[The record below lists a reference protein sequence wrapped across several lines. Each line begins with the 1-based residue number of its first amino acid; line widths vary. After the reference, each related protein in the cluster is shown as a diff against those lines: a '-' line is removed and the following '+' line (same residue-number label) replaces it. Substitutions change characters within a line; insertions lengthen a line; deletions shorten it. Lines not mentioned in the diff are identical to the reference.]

1 MRVQLLLAA
10 RGGCT
15 DALFA
20 RLDEEGRRAK
30 QAVPGARVIGLA
42 QLADDQFPLAN
53 PLCRP
58 YEAVLELQT
67 PAADDGDALV
77 AALDGAP
84 ERLADMIH
92 RDLSGVLVGVPHEII
107 PTAPTAVRY
116 LYLMRRKA
124 THSRAQY
131 FDYYFNNH
139 SRFGHRTPGIAG
151 YTQFHVDDERSRR
164 AAARLGVGMWGAD
177 SVSEL
182 HLRSVAE
189 FFAGLATAPTL
200 GDEAGED
207 EERFVDRTN
216 SKSFTTETRFV
227 L

>member
-1 MRVQLLLAA
+1 MRVQLLFAA

-20 RLDEEGRRAK
+20 RLDDEGRRAK
-30 QAVPGARVIGLA
+30 TAAGSARVIGLT
-42 QLADDQFPLAN
+42 QQADDQFPMAN
-53 PLCRP
+53 PLGRP
-58 YEAVLELQT
+58 FEAVLELQT

-77 AALDGAP
+77 AALAGTVD
-84 ERLADMIH
+84 RLDDVIH

-107 PTAPTAVRY
+107 PTEPTPVRY
-116 LYLMRRKA
+116 LYLMRRKS

-131 FDYYFNNH
+131 YDYYFKNH

-151 YTQFHVDDERSRR
+151 YTQFHVDDARSR
-164 AAARLGVGMWGAD
+164 AAAATLGVGTWGAD

-182 HLRSVAE
+182 HLNSTAE

-200 GDEAGED
+200 GDEAGAD
-207 EERFVDRTN
+207 EELFVDRTN
-216 SKSFTTETRFV
+216 SKSFTTDTRFI

>member
-1 MRVQLLLAA
+1 MRVQLLFAA

-20 RLDEEGRRAK
+20 RLDDEGQRAK
-30 QAVPGARVIGLA
+30 AAAGAARVIGLT
-42 QLADDQFPLAN
+42 QQADDMFPLAN
-53 PLCRP
+53 PLGRP
-58 YEAVLELQT
+58 FEAVLELQT
-67 PAADDGDALV
+67 PSTDDGDALV
-77 AALDGAP
+77 GALSGTVD
-84 ERLADMIH
+84 RLDVVIH
-92 RDLSGVLVGVPHEII
+92 RDLSGVLVGIPHEII

-116 LYLMRRKA
+116 LYLMRRKS

-131 FDYYFNNH
+131 YEYYFNNH

-151 YTQFHVDDERSRR
+151 YTQFHVDDVRSR
-164 AAARLGVGMWGAD
+164 AAAATLGVGTWGAD

-182 HLRSVAE
+182 HLNSTAE

-200 GDEAGED
+200 GDEAGAD
-207 EERFVDRTN
+207 EETFVDRIN
-216 SKSFTTETRFV
+216 SKSFTTDTRFI

>member
-1 MRVQLLLAA
+1 MRVQLLFAA

-20 RLDEEGRRAK
+20 RLDDEGRRAK
-30 QAVPGARVIGLA
+30 AGARSARVIGLA
-42 QLADDQFPLAN
+42 QVADDPFPLAN

-58 YEAVLELQT
+58 FEAVLEVQT
-67 PAADDGDALV
+67 PAAADGDALV
-77 AALDGAP
+77 AAVQGTFD
-84 ERLADMIH
+84 RLEDVVH

-107 PTAPTAVRY
+107 PTAPTALRY
-116 LYLMRRKA
+116 LYLMRRKS
-124 THSRAQY
+124 THSREQY
-131 FDYYFNNH
+131 FDYYFKNH

-151 YTQFHVDDERSRR
+151 YTQFHVDDAQSR
-164 AAARLGVGMWGAD
+164 AAAAALGVGTWGAD

-182 HLRSVAE
+182 HLNSVAE
-189 FFAGLATAPTL
+189 FFTALATVPTL
-200 GDEAGED
+200 GDEAGAD
-207 EERFVDRTN
+207 EETFVDRTN